1 MSAQYEV
8 RFTRAAKRALTD
20 TLPEAVAS
28 AAFEFIMGA
37 LRDDPK
43 RLGMQLDEPLFP
55 LYSARRGEYRILYR
69 LEDARLVIEVVSVMH
84 RRDAYR
90 T

>member
-1 MSAQYEV
+1 VSAQYEV
-8 RFTRAAKRALTD
+8 RFTRAAKRALTVK
-20 TLPEAVAS
+20 LPETVAT
-28 AAFEFIMGA
+28 AAFAFIMGA

-43 RLGMQLDEPLFP
+43 RLGKQLNAPLFP

-69 LEDARLVIEVVSVMH
+69 VEDARLVIEVVTVVH

>member
-1 MSAQYEV
+1 MTAHYEV
-8 RFTRAAKRALTD
+8 RFTRSAKRALTER
-20 TLPEAVAS
+20 LPESVAS

-37 LRDDPK
+37 LRDNPK
-43 RLGMQLDEPLFP
+43 RVGKQLDAPLFP

-69 LEDARLVIEVVSVMH
+69 VEDDRLIVQVVTVVH

>member
-8 RFTRAAKRALTD
+8 RFTRSAKRALTEK
-20 TLPEAVAS
+20 LPESVAS
-28 AAFEFIMGA
+28 AAFRFIMGA
-37 LRDDPK
+37 LRDNPT
-43 RLGMQLDEPLFP
+43 RLGKQLDEPLFP

-69 LEDARLVIEVVSVMH
+69 IEDDRLIIEVLSVIH

-90 T
+90 A